1 MQKILRPFAVL
12 AVEWREVV
20 NKVTA
25 SLADRKPRELTGIRA
40 KVQIAIDA
48 VTVPLAKFAVYY
60 ETIKSQVRFDARL
73 GVLDKLAKEIQESLM
88 KQMDAYQSTE
98 DEVKKLEGENDHTR
112 AHRDRIKELKAQ
124 LDSNYKVGQEY
135 TARLERIQ
143 EAVEKTKAE
152 AYNETIKRK
161 SIW

>member
-1 MQKILRPFAVL
+1 MQKILRPFAVI
-12 AVEWREVV
+12 AVEWRETV
-20 NKVTA
+20 NKVMA
-25 SLADRKPRELTGIRA
+25 SLEGKTPRELTGIRA

-48 VTVPLAKFAVYY
+48 ITVPLAKFAVYY

-73 GVLDKLAKEIQESLM
+73 GVLDKLAKEVQESLM
-88 KQMDAYQSTE
+88 KQMDAYRSTE
-98 DEVKKLEGENDHTR
+98 DEITKLEGEYDHTR
-112 AHRDRIKELKAQ
+112 AHRDRIKELKKQ
-124 LDSNYKVGQEY
+124 LESNYSVGQEY

-152 AYNETIKRK
+152 AYNETVKRK